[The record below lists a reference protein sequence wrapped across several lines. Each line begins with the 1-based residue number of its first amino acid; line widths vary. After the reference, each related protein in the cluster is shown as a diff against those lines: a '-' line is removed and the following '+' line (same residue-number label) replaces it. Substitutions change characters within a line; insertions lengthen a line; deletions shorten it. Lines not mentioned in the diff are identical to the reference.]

1 MNLKYW
7 WLLCYWKFVLLC
19 RNIFCYITICQIQ
32 LWLWRPH
39 DKYDTGKLVMHLE
52 TFRTGVGCGIDT
64 NIVKKNTTDLGFLGF
79 FVVVFFFALWNREFM
94 HRSPLWIIIIYCQI
108 VIMAIIDRYRY
119 MYTVTFCYTLTWT
132 DI

>member
-7 WLLCYWKFVLLC
+7 WLLCYWKFIPLC

-32 LWLWRPH
+32 LCLWRPH
-39 DKYDTGKLVMHLE
+39 DKYDTGKLLMHLE
-52 TFRTGVGCGIDT
+52 TLRIGVGCGIDT
-64 NIVKKNTTDLGFLGF
+64 SIVKKTPRICFCF
-79 FVVVFFFALWNREFM
+79 FFFFFFALWNREFM
-94 HRSPLWIIIIYCQI
+94 YWSPLWIIIIYRQL